1 MFKTPTSY
9 RLSPVGVCFLI
20 AAQLLEADDIGV
32 ILEKLGLYFMTVLI
46 GLFIHG
52 FIVLPFLYGVVTRK
66 LPFKFIMNMTQAL
79 ATAFGTASRYIER
92 S

>member
-1 MFKTPTSY
+1 
-9 RLSPVGVCFLI
+9 VCFLI
-20 AAQLLEADDIGV
+20 AAQLLEADDIGE

-52 FIVLPFLYGVVTRK
+52 FVVLPFLYGVVARK

-79 ATAFGTASRYIER
+79 ATAFGTASR
-92 S
+92 